1 MAIITIDSDDA
12 FNAKMSSAGDVVLV
26 IFFTAVWAGPSRL
39 MKPHVEK
46 MSEQYPDITFLE
58 IDTDACPTGRS
69 FSSCAKWAAR
79 FSRESIRD
87 RLRQQELRELAKN
100 IGQQAPRL
108 SDAIPVRP
116 VSHLAKAL
124 KFTVFTGVSSFTVAI
139 VAEILSRK
147 NQENSLY
154 TKVISKSHWTLT
166 KGEKQVAFLVG
177 LNVLVFLLWRVKKLT
192 PLMQQYFTNS
202 FASKSLCAPMILST
216 FSHHSFIHLALNM
229 YVTTTFASVLIDK
242 FLDVQQFWAFYFTAA
257 SISSLLSLTEKALT
271 RSPVRALGASGAILA
286 MLTYT
291 CMMIPEG
298 RVSIIFVPNFDFTA
312 QNAVYGIIAF
322 DLLGLL
328 FRFRMFD
335 HAAHLG
341 GSLFG
346 VFYALYG
353 QHWIWTQYG
362 EIIEQF
368 MRKQ

>member
-154 TKVISKSHWTLT
+154 TK
-166 KGEKQVAFLVG
+166 
-177 LNVLVFLLWRVKKLT
+177 VFLLWRVKKLT